1 MCFEDGTQQLPFS
14 MLVGG
19 SQPLLTQ
26 LTEDNH
32 LPLSQLV
39 GDTLISRLDAEVNTF
54 SSLLVFVHVAIALT
68 GWT

>member
-1 MCFEDGTQQLPFS
+1 MHFEDETQQLPFS

-26 LTEDNH
+26 LTEDSH

-39 GDTLISRLDAEVNTF
+39 GGTLISRLDAEVNTF
-54 SSLLVFVHVAIALT
+54 SSLLVSVHVVVALT